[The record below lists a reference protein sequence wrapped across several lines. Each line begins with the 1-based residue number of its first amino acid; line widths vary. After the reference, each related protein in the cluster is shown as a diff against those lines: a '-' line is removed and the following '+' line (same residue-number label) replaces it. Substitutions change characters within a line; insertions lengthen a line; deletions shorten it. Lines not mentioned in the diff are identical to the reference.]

1 MRARS
6 FIISFVLYIV
16 FTLNCNSKF
25 KDSAKEMPMTK
36 EQVFEQ
42 LKGLW
47 STEQAWGGGVFIGF
61 YQTKEGYQLIMN
73 DGPDSVSF
81 DKIELSCNEKK
92 HCIVFGSK
100 NQKDPVLEFDLQSK
114 NEIKVGD
121 IKEYK
126 ISNSKGSMNSPFES
140 RLFQKGD
147 ILKKY
152 E

>member
-1 MRARS
+1 MKVRL
-6 FIISFVLYIV
+6 FIIIFIFYIS

-25 KDSAKEMPMTK
+25 EDNTKEDFMTK
-36 EQVFEQ
+36 EQIFER

-47 STEQAWGGGVFIGF
+47 STEQAWGGGVFIRF
-61 YQTKEGYQLIMN
+61 HQTKKGFQLIMN

-92 HCIVFGSK
+92 RCIVFETKSLK
-100 NQKDPVLEFDLQSK
+100 NSILEFDFQSK
-114 NEIKVGD
+114 NEIKLTN
-121 IKEYK
+121 IKEFK
-126 ISNSKGSMNSPFES
+126 LLNPNDLINSPFES
-140 RLFQKGD
+140 KLFQKGD